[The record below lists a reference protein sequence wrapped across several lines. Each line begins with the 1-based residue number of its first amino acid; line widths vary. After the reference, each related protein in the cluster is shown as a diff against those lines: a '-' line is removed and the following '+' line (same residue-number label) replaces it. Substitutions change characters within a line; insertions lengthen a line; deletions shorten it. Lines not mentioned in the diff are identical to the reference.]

1 MVSIQHT
8 RQKSAPAPAG
18 NKINKLCYT
27 AAETCA
33 ILSISRKT
41 LSRLSARGCLKS
53 LKALR
58 TRLYPA
64 SELLRFVEESK

>member
-1 MVSIQHT
+1 MVSIQHA
-8 RQKSAPAPAG
+8 RKKPASHLAD
-18 NKINKLCYT
+18 NKVNKLCYN

-33 ILSISRKT
+33 ALSISQKT

>member
-8 RQKSAPAPAG
+8 RQKSTSTSAG
-18 NKINKLCYT
+18 NKVNKLCYT
-27 AAETCA
+27 AAEACA
-33 ILSISRKT
+33 LLSISPKT
-41 LSRLSARGCLKS
+41 LTRLSARGCLKS

-64 SELLRFVEESK
+64 SELLRFVEESR